1 MKFIGEHC
9 CLSPSQFHWK
19 YRAWKKISIAIKTIS
34 LIPCFPGYFGISVTG
49 LTSKEESNLF
59 TKKHHVES
67 IKSIFFCSSS
77 SRRKGKGW
85 NWQRKEREEKW
96 TCTNLVVLYQN
107 SDNNIFERVIFNVRL
122 FRKYGNRWISGR
134 GNSNRLFNSR
144 RRAIHCGEEP
154 CLRNIFVCG
163 SICGIYLTGIDRESE
178 IKEKK
183 GREKEKLERK
193 WRAQRVGKD
202 LFFFLLLFHGTDC
215 PVDIPPLS
223 IYRYYVITSHKSF
236 DRRNSFAFF
245 LFQRF
250 IHLKNLKKF
259 FLRILF

>member
-34 LIPCFPGYFGISVTG
+34 LISCFPSYFGIFGISVTG

-59 TKKHHVES
+59 TKKHHVMS
-67 IKSIFFCSSS
+67 PKSIFFRSSS
-77 SRRKGKGW
+77 SKKEGKGW
-85 NWQRKEREEKW
+85 NWQRKERKEKW

-193 WRAQRVGKD
+193 WRAQRVEKD
-202 LFFFLLLFHGTDC
+202 LFFFSSSFSWHRLSRRYLTVID
-215 PVDIPPLS
+215 LS
-223 IYRYYVITSHKSF
+223 ILRYYI
-236 DRRNSFAFF
+236 A
-245 LFQRF
+245 
-250 IHLKNLKKF
+250 
-259 FLRILF
+259 